1 MESIGENEFYERVVL
16 RLKEREKELQC
27 IYKVEE
33 ILRDNERILD
43 EVFREVLRVIP
54 SGWQHPTICEA
65 RIIFEGK
72 VVRSDD
78 FRETAWMQ
86 QADIVLDDNVAGRI
100 DLVYTQKVA
109 ESHQIVF
116 LPDEQ
121 KLLNTI
127 AESLSHHIFIRR
139 LRATLK
145 TLRSQPSRKMEA
157 QRETILSPDSDL
169 HWKWRAR
176 QAELISHHLDMER
189 FGVQAVYVIGSTKN
203 ATAGPESDIDLL
215 IHFQG
220 DAQQGQCLQAWLEA
234 WSLSLAEIS
243 FLNTGY
249 RPERGML
256 DVHLITEEDIRKKSS
271 FAVMIGATENGA
283 RLLKSRNTSS

>member
-1 MESIGENEFYERVVL
+1 MEAIGESEFYQRVVL

-33 ILRDNERILD
+33 ILRDSTRKLD
-43 EVFREVLRVIP
+43 DVFKEVLRVIP
-54 SGWQHPTICEA
+54 SGWQHPTLCET

-72 VVRSDD
+72 VIRSDD
-78 FRETAWMQ
+78 FRETDWWLK
-86 QADIVLDDNVAGRI
+86 ADIVLDDNVAGRL
-100 DLVYTQKVA
+100 DLVYTQKVSEEGKA
-109 ESHQIVF
+109 VF
-116 LPDEQ
+116 LPEEQ

-145 TLRSQPSRKMEA
+145 TLRSQPSPKLEKQA
-157 QRETILSPDSDL
+157 EKILSPDSDL

-176 QAELISHHLDMER
+176 QAELISHHMDMES

-220 DAQQGQCLQAWLEA
+220 DAQQRLCLQAWLEA

-243 FLNTGY
+243 FLNTGH
-249 RPERGML
+249 RPARGML
-256 DVHLITEEDIRKKSS
+256 DVHLVTDEDIHKKTS

-283 RLLKSRNTSS
+283 RLLKSRNTSH

>member
-1 MESIGENEFYERVVL
+1 MEAIGESEFYQRVVL

-33 ILRDNERILD
+33 ILRDSERRLD
-43 EVFREVLRVIP
+43 DVFKAVLRVIP
-54 SGWQHPTICEA
+54 SGWQHPTLCET

-72 VVRSDD
+72 VIRSDD
-78 FRETAWMQ
+78 FRETAWWLKS
-86 QADIVLDDNVAGRI
+86 DIVLDDNVAGRL

-109 ESHQIVF
+109 EEGKAVF
-116 LPDEQ
+116 LPEEQ

-145 TLRSQPSRKMEA
+145 TIRSQPTPKLEKQVER
-157 QRETILSPDSDL
+157 ILSPDSDL

-176 QAELISHHLDMER
+176 QAELISHHMDMER

-220 DAQQGQCLQAWLEA
+220 DAQQRQCLEAWLEA

-243 FLNTGY
+243 FLNTGH
-249 RPERGML
+249 RPARGML
-256 DVHLITEEDIRKKSS
+256 DVHLVTDEDIRKKTSY
-271 FAVMIGATENGA
+271 AVMIGSTENGA
-283 RLLKSRNTSS
+283 KLLKSRNTSS